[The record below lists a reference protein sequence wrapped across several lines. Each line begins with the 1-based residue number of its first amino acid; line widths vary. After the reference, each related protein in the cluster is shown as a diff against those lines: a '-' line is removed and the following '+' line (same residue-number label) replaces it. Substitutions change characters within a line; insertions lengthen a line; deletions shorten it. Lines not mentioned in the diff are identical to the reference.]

1 MGEGSTSSGSQEVIN
16 PATIIARLRIVKRF
30 ASFGVIEIH
39 LSEESD

>member
-1 MGEGSTSSGSQEVIN
+1 VGVKRQLTL
-16 PATIIARLRIVKRF
+16 PLRIVKRF

>member
-1 MGEGSTSSGSQEVIN
+1 MEEKDLGYIELIN
-16 PATIIARLRIVKRF
+16 HATIAWLRIVKRF